1 MRVGVLRICFRI
13 PGASSLKEKRMVVR
27 SLKDRLVSRFNVSV
41 AEIGSNDKWQIGEI
55 GVALIGTDSRFV
67 DSSIQKV
74 RNFVL
79 QDPRISLIED
89 AVDFI

>member
-1 MRVGVLRICFRI
+1 METFRVDG
-13 PGASSLKEKRMVVR
+13 
-27 SLKDRLVSRFNVSV
+27 SRTC
-41 AEIGSNDKWQIGEI
+41 EI

-89 AVDFI
+89 AVDII